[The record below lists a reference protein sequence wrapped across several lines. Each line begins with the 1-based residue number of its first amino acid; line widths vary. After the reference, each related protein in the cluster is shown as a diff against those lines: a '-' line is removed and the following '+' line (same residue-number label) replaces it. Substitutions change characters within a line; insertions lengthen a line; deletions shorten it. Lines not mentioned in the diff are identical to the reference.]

1 MNERATRILL
11 INPNT
16 TASMTDK
23 IRASAEMVRSP
34 ETRITAINPSEGPP
48 SIEGHFD
55 EAMSLPGLLA
65 AVQAGEE
72 AGYDGFVVAC
82 FDDTGIGA
90 CREIASGPVIGI
102 CEAAMRTASMIS
114 TGFSVVTTLPRSVP
128 IIESLAVEYGMERR
142 LRRVRAANIP
152 VLALEEAGGDSREQ
166 VRAEVALAI
175 EQDRCEAVI
184 LGCAG
189 MADLTAWLSAQ
200 TGVPVIDGVVAAV
213 KLIEALV
220 GGGFK
225 TSKAGAYAAPLP
237 KGDQAPVA
245 RVDDRELG
253 LDRASGGLD

>member
-1 MNERATRILL
+1 MNNRAIRILV

-23 IRASAEMVRSP
+23 IRASAELVRGKD
-34 ETRITAINPSEGPP
+34 TRITAVNPSEGPR

-55 EAMSLPGLLA
+55 EAMCLPGLLRE
-65 AVQAGEE
+65 VQAGEE

-90 CREIASGPVIGI
+90 CREIATGPVVGI
-102 CEAAMRTASMIS
+102 CEAAMHVASMIS
-114 TGFSVVTTLPRSVP
+114 TSFSVVTTLPRSVP
-128 IIESLAVEYGMERR
+128 IIERLAVEYGMERR

-152 VLALEEAGGDSREQ
+152 VLALEEEGGGARAQ

-175 EQDRCEAVI
+175 EQDRSEAVI

-189 MADLTAWLSAQ
+189 MADLTAWLSEE
-200 TGVPVIDGVVAAV
+200 TGVPVIDGVVAGV
-213 KLIEALV
+213 KMIEALV

-225 TSKAGAYAAPLP
+225 TSKVGAYAAPIP
-237 KGDQAPVA
+237 K
-245 RVDDRELG
+245 
-253 LDRASGGLD
+253 